1 MSVINPYNFNNKL
14 LTIDY
19 IGKVLNTFQIYDEP
33 KNVDIYQR
41 AFIHSSYKY
50 NKELIEETGIVEKPE
65 GALTLFSQDY
75 ERLEF
80 LGDSILG
87 SIIAHY
93 LYERYEN
100 ENEGFLSVMKT
111 KLVRKH
117 ALAYL
122 SRELGF
128 NRYII
133 MSRHMEDVNNGRNNI
148 DILEDVFEAFIGAIY
163 LDFGESGYTV
173 AQNFLINLIEEK
185 VDFAELI
192 VNDTNYKGQVTKYY
206 MKTHQQ
212 KITFKI
218 MEKGGNIVKVGV
230 YDKDDALLGVGIGNN
245 KKTADQNACKELL
258 IKLDLLN

>member
-1 MSVINPYNFNNKL
+1 
-14 LTIDY
+14 
-19 IGKVLNTFQIYDEP
+19 
-33 KNVDIYQR
+33 
-41 AFIHSSYKY
+41 
-50 NKELIEETGIVEKPE
+50 
-65 GALTLFSQDY
+65 
-75 ERLEF
+75 
-80 LGDSILG
+80 
-87 SIIAHY
+87 
-93 LYERYEN
+93 
-100 ENEGFLSVMKT
+100 
-111 KLVRKH
+111 
-117 ALAYL
+117 
-122 SRELGF
+122 
-128 NRYII
+128 
-133 MSRHMEDVNNGRNNI
+133 MEDVNNGLNNI

-192 VNDTNYKGQVTKYY
+192 VNDTNYKGQITKYY

-230 YDKDDALLGVGIGNN
+230 YDKDDTLLGVGIGNN